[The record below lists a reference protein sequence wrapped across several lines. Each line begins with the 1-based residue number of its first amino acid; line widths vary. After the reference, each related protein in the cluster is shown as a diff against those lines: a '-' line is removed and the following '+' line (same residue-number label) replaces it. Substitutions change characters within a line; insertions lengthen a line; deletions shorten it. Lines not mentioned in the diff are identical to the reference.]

1 MPESTGKY
9 FSKIFLSLSEN
20 IARNNSGSIFLMH
33 ILKNIGIG
41 LAYALKRMQ
50 AFLRMGQIDWEKS
63 VEHMPE
69 LIGKYF

>member
-1 MPESTGKY
+1 
-9 FSKIFLSLSEN
+9 
-20 IARNNSGSIFLMH
+20 MH
-33 ILKNIGIG
+33 ILKNIG

-69 LIGKYF
+69 LIRKHFWVYP